1 MKKIIILLFASICL
15 GQSSYLGLISFDYS
29 GSESGTFQAGL
40 TDSSFSGASAIKTTS
55 ENGTAILISA
65 FQPLDSVSI
74 SAMFIYLK
82 TADTNLTS
90 NEWILPPDDILNPD
104 VVFGF
109 FPVLDSSFF
118 NQFAVLI
125 PDSIALDSTIL
136 DSAFLAYLFTEI
148 LGIISQD
155 AYVGFTGS
163 INLNQ
168 ISTDSMNG
176 NFNVIAYQNG
186 FPPPAVNITN
196 GSIQLNGVTL
206 PQVNVEDEP
215 NIPKGIRLYPAYP
228 NPFNPVTTIRFIVGD
243 EYMPSLQINIF
254 DLNGRLV
261 ETLVN
266 GEKAIGEHEI
276 TWNGSHLPSGIYFV
290 QLISGRLI
298 QTQKLILMK

>member
-1 MKKIIILLFASICL
+1 MKIGIALLVISFCF
-15 GQSSYLGLISFDYS
+15 GQSGYFGSVSFDYS
-29 GSESGTFQAGL
+29 GSENGTFHAES
-40 TDSSFSGASAIKTTS
+40 TDSTFGGASAIKTTS

-65 FQPLDSVSI
+65 FQPLDSVTF
-74 SAMFIYLK
+74 SAMFIYLQ
-82 TADTNLTS
+82 TPDTNMTS
-90 NEWILPPDDILNPD
+90 NVWTLPPADWTDPD

-109 FPVLDSSFF
+109 FPVLDSSTF

-136 DSAFLAYLFTEI
+136 DSAFLTDLFTEI
-148 LGIISQD
+148 FVIISQD

-186 FPPPAVNITN
+186 FPPPEVNITN
-196 GSIQLNGVTL
+196 GSIQLNRVTL
-206 PQVNVEDEP
+206 PQVNVENEP
-215 NIPKGIRLYPAYP
+215 DIPKGIRLYPAYP
-228 NPFNPVTTIRFIVGD
+228 NPFNPVTTIRFIIGD